1 MLDQHHI
8 GNLNRMG
15 RLPMK
20 AQDDSE
26 SSVYSTYLAVEGGGD
41 QGSHDDHGDND
52 LDGGGNGRSHV
63 ECLFS
68 VD

>member
-1 MLDQHHI
+1 
-8 GNLNRMG
+8 
-15 RLPMK
+15 MK

-41 QGSHDDHGDND
+41 QGGHNDHGDND